1 MEFIDLLQSGIVAY
15 GWVGLFF
22 GAFFFGETVIISSAL
37 IVFSQDLSVS
47 IAFGIAFL
55 GTILSD
61 TVWFLLGTSVVRKRL
76 ERNGTW
82 RKNQHFIERLNT
94 VFGRF
99 PFLILLVI
107 KFLYGTRILT
117 IVYLSVRKLPLWQF
131 IVFNSVGTLLW
142 LSVLFGLSY
151 TAVHAAISI
160 DGTLSTIQLVVMSAV
175 VVFIVVKLLN
185 LWITK
190 RLDNK

>member
-1 MEFIDLLQSGIVAY
+1 MEFIHLLQSGIVTY
-15 GWVGLFF
+15 GWIGLFF

-37 IVFSQDLSVS
+37 VVFAQGLSVP
-47 IAFGIAFL
+47 IAFIIAFL
-55 GTILSD
+55 GTVLSD
-61 TVWFLLGTSVVRKRL
+61 TVWFLLGTSVIRKRL

-82 RKNQHFIERLNT
+82 QKNQQFIERLNA

-131 IVFNSVGTLLW
+131 IVFNAAGTVLW

-160 DGTLSTIQLVVMSAV
+160 DGTLSTIQIVVMSAV
-175 VVFIVVKLLN
+175 VVFIIVKLLN

-190 RLDNK
+190 RLENK

>member
-1 MEFIDLLQSGIVAY
+1 MEFIDLLQSGIVTY
-15 GWVGLFF
+15 GWTGLFF

-37 IVFSQDLSVS
+37 VVFAQGLSIP
-47 IAFGIAFL
+47 IAFTIAFV
-55 GTILSD
+55 GTMLSD

-82 RKNQHFIERLNT
+82 QKNQHFIARLNT

-131 IVFNSVGTLLW
+131 IVFNALGTLVW

-151 TAVHAAISI
+151 AAVHTAISI
-160 DGTLSTIQLVVMSAV
+160 DGTLSTIQIVVMSAI
-175 VVFIVVKLLN
+175 VVFIVVKLVN

>member
-1 MEFIDLLQSGIVAY
+1 MEFIHLLQSGIVTY
-15 GWVGLFF
+15 GWIGLFF

-37 IVFSQDLSVS
+37 VVFAQGLSVP

-82 RKNQHFIERLNT
+82 QKNQHFIARLNT

-131 IVFNSVGTLLW
+131 IVFNAAGTVLW

-151 TAVHAAISI
+151 AAVHAAISI
-160 DGTLSTIQLVVMSAV
+160 DGTLSTIQIVVMSAV
-175 VVFIVVKLLN
+175 TVFIVVKLVN